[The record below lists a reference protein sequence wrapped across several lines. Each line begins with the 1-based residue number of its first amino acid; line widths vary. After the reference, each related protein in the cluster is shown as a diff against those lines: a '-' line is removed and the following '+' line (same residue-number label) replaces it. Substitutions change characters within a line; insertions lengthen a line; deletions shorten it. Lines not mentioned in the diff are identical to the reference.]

1 MAIIEKLQ
9 GEPYEWSEELP
20 FENEVKGYP
29 NQVNIAISETP
40 IINKHVSYTIKKTD
54 RNGEGS
60 FTRRY
65 TEYLA
70 FRRKLV

>member
-1 MAIIEKLQ
+1 MVRGTSLRKL
-9 GEPYEWSEELP
+9 GTV
-20 FENEVKGYP
+20 FP
-29 NQVNIAISETP
+29 NQVSITISDTP
-40 IINKHVSYTIKKTD
+40 IINKHVSYTVKKADKT
-54 RNGEGS
+54 GEGS